1 MEECE
6 ARLTAIAARE
16 SASRWCFCCL
26 FLCADVHR
34 IQAHV
39 LFTCIQ
45 TVLFCRRA
53 LRGGASCVACV
64 VVIVVAVIVVVV
76 VVVIVVV
83 CCAHAAKRQ
92 HRQHRH
98 RHRHAPQLRVGKKL
112 VDQERHRERRRD
124 HDIINHQVGL
134 DGFCARELPEPRQTQ
149 EQPERRCWDGLLQRR
164 CHVVDVVVDDDD
176 ERARWCGGDERSSKN
191 EKRRR
196 ARERQPTQQAERQ
209 QQRRRRGEQEKRSS
223 REAEKHHSTSAE
235 EGGGL
240 VGGGGKNARSRRARA
255 SKLRS

>member
-1 MEECE
+1 VEECE

-53 LRGGASCVACV
+53 LRGDASCAACV
-64 VVIVVAVIVVVV
+64 VVVV

-92 HRQHRH
+92 HRQHRQHH
-98 RHRHAPQLRVGKKL
+98 RRHAPQLRVGKKL
-112 VDQERHRERRRD
+112 VDQERHRERRCD

-164 CHVVDVVVDDDD
+164 RHDVDDVVVDDD